1 MKSIEGFNSSG
12 YGSFG
17 EGEPISARALNRM
30 ATGIDKNRTGLSQGI
45 QFQAN
50 NNGTVYNDIF
60 VTQVDVSSQQVI
72 PKEQFQILINGDK
85 LAVIIGTVLWA
96 AHNFGDD
103 AEGNPTVTCS
113 NQTTIT
119 TYARYTGD
127 NVVNGTQNNGYMQ
140 EGGYVTL
147 ST

>member
-1 MKSIEGFNSSG
+1 VKSIDGLNSSG

-30 ATGIDKNRTGLSQGI
+30 AIGIDKNRTGLSQGL

-60 VTQVDVSSQQVI
+60 VTQVDVSSQQIV
-72 PKEQFQILINGDK
+72 PKEQFQILINGDR

-96 AHNFGDD
+96 AHNFGND

-113 NQTTIT
+113 NQTLIPV
-119 TYARYTGD
+119 YGRYTGD
-127 NVVNGTQNNGYMQ
+127 NVVNGTDNNGYMQ
-140 EGGYVTL
+140 EGGYVNLT
-147 ST
+147 T